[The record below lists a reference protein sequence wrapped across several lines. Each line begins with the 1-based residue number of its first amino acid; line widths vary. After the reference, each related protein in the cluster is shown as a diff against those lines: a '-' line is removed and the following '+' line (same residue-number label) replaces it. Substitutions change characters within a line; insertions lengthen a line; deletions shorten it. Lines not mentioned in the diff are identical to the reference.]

1 MHPFAMGTIYALPSG
16 SNPTPIPIA
25 VLKDC
30 TVDFKQTKKYLNGQN
45 KVPIDAGEG
54 PLEISIEIKSADFR
68 AASLQLVLGGTV
80 TTANSTTLVAT
91 GEPYTTLAACTF
103 TATTSGTTLTVTALA
118 TGSIQ
123 VGMVL
128 VGGTGTG
135 GVYITKLLTGS
146 GTSQAST
153 WTLSANYG
161 SNGTPTG
168 CAANTYCPI
177 QTAAYAE
184 DAGVQNLTTGLW
196 MTRSAVYPPT
206 TGNYCVSGNCV
217 FAGTSTTTT
226 LTVTAVT
233 SGAIALGMQLV
244 GGTVNTVVT
253 AFGTGTGGTGTYTI
267 SVSQSGTF
275 TAGQAAY
282 TTATADQNDNLNLV
296 YSYTSTTQGSNV
308 LYQNQVMG
316 PSTGFAVRC
325 YNLGRNA
332 AGLTVPAGIKF
343 WNVHFDN
350 LSMAFKAEDFAE
362 HDLSGRAIQDT
373 QSTNVW
379 AYFVGE

>member
-1 MHPFAMGTIYALPSG
+1 
-16 SNPTPIPIA
+16 
-25 VLKDC
+25 
-30 TVDFKQTKKYLNGQN
+30 
-45 KVPIDAGEG
+45 
-54 PLEISIEIKSADFR
+54 
-68 AASLQLVLGGTV
+68 
-80 TTANSTTLVAT
+80 
-91 GEPYTTLAACTF
+91 
-103 TATTSGTTLTVTALA
+103 
-118 TGSIQ
+118 
-123 VGMVL
+123 
-128 VGGTGTG
+128 
-135 GVYITKLLTGS
+135 
-146 GTSQAST
+146 
-153 WTLSANYG
+153 
-161 SNGTPTG
+161 
-168 CAANTYCPI
+168 
-177 QTAAYAE
+177 
-184 DAGVQNLTTGLW
+184 
-196 MTRSAVYPPT
+196 
-206 TGNYCVSGNCV
+206 
-217 FAGTSTTTT
+217 
-226 LTVTAVT
+226 
-233 SGAIALGMQLV
+233 MQLV

-253 AFGTGTGGTGTYTI
+253 AVGTGTGGTGTYTI

-282 TTATADQNDNLNLV
+282 TTATADQGDNLNLV